1 VIEISK
7 LENVFGIKKLNNCDL
22 INQNTIIY
30 SPNGVMKSSLTDG
43 LFAISLDQNPRDVF
57 NSIPASFSI
66 KNNGVSI
73 TEITTPK
80 HLDLV
85 IFKGEDIFETIFKD
99 KEMAKIVVST
109 ALKKQYEVQMAS
121 IKDKLD
127 LIKTI
132 FAVNVLE
139 EKKGA
144 KNTKIDDF
152 FSMFHGESELQKIN
166 SVFTTIHNDI
176 TDDCSSISYSSLFN
190 AKTEPIL
197 NDNTF
202 KQKCEEFQKLKD
214 VKLNEKIFNAAFGIT
229 QLENSHKSLV
239 TNKYYEAGHM
249 LHINDEDLDKQGVD
263 ELIEDSIRT
272 AYGSEEMKNSFLAAK
287 KVLDANKDSR
297 EIISAITD
305 NKWLLEKL
313 AKPSEFKI
321 DLIFKKIE
329 KFIDEID
336 LLRKDIEVAKL
347 EIDKI
352 YIEAKKTE
360 SIWRSVIETY
370 NQRFNNRY
378 FDIAIS
384 NQVNA
389 IVGTQEPVFTKV
401 LKTSGNEI
409 NDEIFNRF
417 SSGEKRAI
425 FILYFLFEIK
435 LKNMIGIPYT
445 IIADDIVDSFDYK
458 NKYAMIEYLS
468 ELSTDT
474 NIQLIVLTH
483 NFDFYRSTCISLG
496 GNLNSRL
503 FAYLDTNEDVSLFNA
518 NSSDY
523 ESFQLFRVWKTRNDI
538 PSLIALIPFLR
549 NLVELQEG
557 DTSANYTM
565 LCDYLHFNLNTS
577 TLFLNGLSSVYSS
590 NGIVHTS
597 IPSSTSY
604 WDLLIHEAKSI
615 TSPVVES
622 DIKKKLILGLFIRL
636 ASDYFLLEK
645 YRSNNA
651 GANPIIA
658 VGQNWTK
665 QLKRLSLHYLTLDEK
680 KLYDRAVTVAPS
692 FIHVNSFMYEPL
704 IDVGSEKLLSIA
716 QELIIA
722 NSL

>member
-1 VIEISK
+1 MIEISK

-43 LFAISLDQNPRDVF
+43 LLAISLDQNPRDVF

-73 TEITTPK
+73 TEFTTPK

-85 IFKGEDIFETIFKD
+85 VFKGEDIFDTIFKD

-144 KNTKIDDF
+144 KNTKIDEF

-214 VKLNEKIFNAAFGIT
+214 VKLNEKIFNSAFGIT

-249 LHINDEDLDKQGVD
+249 LHINDADLDKQGVD
-263 ELIEDSIRT
+263 ELIEDSIKT

-384 NQVNA
+384 N
-389 IVGTQEPVFTKV
+389 
-401 LKTSGNEI
+401 
-409 NDEIFNRF
+409 
-417 SSGEKRAI
+417 
-425 FILYFLFEIK
+425 
-435 LKNMIGIPYT
+435 
-445 IIADDIVDSFDYK
+445 
-458 NKYAMIEYLS
+458 
-468 ELSTDT
+468 
-474 NIQLIVLTH
+474 
-483 NFDFYRSTCISLG
+483 
-496 GNLNSRL
+496 
-503 FAYLDTNEDVSLFNA
+503 
-518 NSSDY
+518 
-523 ESFQLFRVWKTRNDI
+523 
-538 PSLIALIPFLR
+538 
-549 NLVELQEG
+549 
-557 DTSANYTM
+557 
-565 LCDYLHFNLNTS
+565 
-577 TLFLNGLSSVYSS
+577 
-590 NGIVHTS
+590 
-597 IPSSTSY
+597 
-604 WDLLIHEAKSI
+604 
-615 TSPVVES
+615 
-622 DIKKKLILGLFIRL
+622 
-636 ASDYFLLEK
+636 
-645 YRSNNA
+645 
-651 GANPIIA
+651 
-658 VGQNWTK
+658 
-665 QLKRLSLHYLTLDEK
+665 
-680 KLYDRAVTVAPS
+680 
-692 FIHVNSFMYEPL
+692 
-704 IDVGSEKLLSIA
+704 
-716 QELIIA
+716 
-722 NSL
+722 

>member
-1 VIEISK
+1 MIEIIK
-7 LENVFGIKKLNNCDL
+7 LENVYGIKKMKNCDL
-22 INQNTIIY
+22 INKNTIIY

-43 LFAISLDQNPRDVF
+43 LFGISIDQSPRDVF

-66 KNNGVSI
+66 NNNGVSI
-73 TEITTPK
+73 TESTNPK

-85 IFKGEDIFETIFKD
+85 VFKGEDIFDTIFKD

-121 IKDKLD
+121 IKDKID
-127 LIKTI
+127 LIKSI
-132 FAVNVLE
+132 ISVNVLE

-144 KNTKIDDF
+144 KNTRIDEF
-152 FSMFHGESELQKIN
+152 FGMFHGDSELQKIN
-166 SVFTTIHNDI
+166 SLFTTKHDDI
-176 TDDCSSISYSSLFN
+176 IDDCSTISYTALFN

-197 NDNTF
+197 NDITF

-214 VKLNEKIFNAAFGIT
+214 VKLNEKIFNATFGIT
-229 QLENSHKSLV
+229 QLENSHKTLV
-239 TNKYYEAGHM
+239 TNKYYDAGHM
-249 LHINDEDLDKQGVD
+249 LHINNEDLDKQSVD
-263 ELIEDSIRT
+263 KLIEDSIRT
-272 AYGSEEMKNSFLAAK
+272 AYGSEDMKNSFLAAK

-297 EIISAITD
+297 EIINAITA

-313 AKPSEFKI
+313 VNPLEFKI
-321 DLIFKKIE
+321 DLIYKKIE
-329 KFIDEID
+329 KFMDEID
-336 LLRKDIEVAKL
+336 SLRKDIEVAKI

-352 YIEAKKTE
+352 HIEAKKTE

-389 IVGTQEPVFTKV
+389 IIGTQEPVFKKV
-401 LKTSGNEI
+401 LKSTGSEI

-445 IIADDIVDSFDYK
+445 IVADDIVDSFDYK

-468 ELSTDT
+468 ELSSDN
-474 NIQLIVLTH
+474 NIQLIILTH

-523 ESFQLFRVWKTRNDI
+523 ESFQLFRDWKTRNDI
-538 PSLIALIPFLR
+538 PSLISLIPFLR

-557 DTSANYTM
+557 DSSANYVM
-565 LCDYLHFNLNTS
+565 LCDYLHFNLNTP
-577 TLFLNGLSSVYSS
+577 TLFLNSLSSIYSS
-590 NGIVHTS
+590 NGIIHSTL
-597 IPSSTSY
+597 SSSVSY
-604 WDLLIHEAKSI
+604 WDLLVQETKNI

-622 DIKKKLILGLFIRL
+622 DIKKKIILGLFIRL
-636 ASDYFLLEK
+636 ASDYFLL
-645 YRSNNA
+645 NNYKTNNG
-651 GANPIIA
+651 GANPIITP
-658 VGQNWTK
+658 GQNWTK
-665 QLKRLSLHYLTLDEK
+665 QLKRLALHYLTVDEK

-716 QELIIA
+716 HELILA